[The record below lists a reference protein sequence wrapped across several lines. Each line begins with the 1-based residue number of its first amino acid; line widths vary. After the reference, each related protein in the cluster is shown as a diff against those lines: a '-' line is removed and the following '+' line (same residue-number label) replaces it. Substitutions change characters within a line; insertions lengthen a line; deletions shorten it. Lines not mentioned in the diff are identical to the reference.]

1 MIQNRL
7 VSFLWPVFALTL
19 GGMLLL
25 AIIASFAHADPAA
38 AGEWHPATAPAPE
51 LDLETRLAI
60 WAAGLFAV
68 GEVVYRFFQWRAPRT
83 PALWDDELRDTLG
96 AILSHVQQNSKPQQP
111 RPPSSIAGVIVVSL
125 LGAGLALQPACATA
139 ERAGGAAKVAALK
152 CGEPQLATAAALIA
166 RWAVQDALAG
176 KVDWASHETDA
187 LGFGLG
193 IGTCAYAE
201 VRRAW
206 KAKPVVQAL
215 AGGPVPDDGQ
225 AGLERL
231 RAKLGGVPIQ
241 LADGTVL

>member
-1 MIQNRL
+1 MKIIKFIAIVL
-7 VSFLWPVFALTL
+7 ACVVLMHGCLALFA
-19 GGMLLL
+19 
-25 AIIASFAHADPAA
+25 AHCAHADPEGWRSA
-38 AGEWHPATAPAPE
+38 APE
-51 LDLETRLAI
+51 PLDIETRLAI
-60 WAAGLFAV
+60 WAAGLYAV
-68 GEVVYRFFQWRAPRT
+68 ARAVLAVLQVIAPRT
-83 PALWDDELRDTLG
+83 TTTRDDEVRDMLAEVLT
-96 AILSHVQQNSKPQQP
+96 HVKPSP
-111 RPPSSIAGVIVVSL
+111 RVPPSSIAGV
-125 LGAGLALQPACATA
+125 LGVFLVGAALALQPACATA
-139 ERAGGAAKVAALK
+139 ERGAGAAKVAALK

-176 KVDWASHETDA
+176 KVDWAAHETDA

-206 KAKPVVQAL
+206 KARPVVQAI
-215 AGGPVPDDGQ
+215 AVGPAPDDGR